1 MREDKNA
8 TEEDRLRL
16 FGQHDHFR
24 MFGNDSEKMLENA
37 GFEVSLID
45 ISGMPDDI
53 VPVNGPSDYDTNKVF
68 CCIKK

>member
-1 MREDKNA
+1 
-8 TEEDRLRL
+8 
-16 FGQHDHFR
+16 
-24 MFGNDSEKMLENA
+24 MFGNDNDKMLENA